1 MKKSIALI
9 CILLLIVTSI
19 APTVASSDLNLNE
32 SEGAQNILS
41 IPYSSNIIGITGMDG
56 EGGQENTGPESFFIT
71 EDNHIY
77 ILDSNNYQI
86 LNFYNG
92 KVVETIKVDTVAEH
106 MIDLAIAEKYIY
118 ILLNND
124 AILKVDHNG
133 TVLEKIDVSS
143 YRYTNKIK
151 TLDITAEIPIK
162 SKSISYEDGS
172 LKVFFQDGKV
182 YDLTNKIAD
191 VEVRNTGITKDGF
204 ISISSGETGIKFPS
218 FSQAT
223 SAYKAKSIKDYDI
236 YYTSEIYN
244 AADGIIMDRRLYFT
258 NSNKII
264 KYVQLEQEQFSL
276 PHRLYRVMDDGTVY
290 QMVTSSDS
298 LSIKKLDFLMD
309 YSSIPSYINTPI
321 NTPKNE
327 SVISDKS
334 STIDS
339 TISVTSVADD
349 VASRV
354 QSLVFYNWTYN
365 PATHGNKTLNNVPSG
380 VVQPSYLVGL
390 TKTTSVTGIPYSWGG
405 SRGIDVTY
413 EASPNNTTFPQ
424 AVAAGKYTGNAAGA
438 ITTPITCGL
447 DCSGLVSVAFKL
459 GTKYGTSNLVGSSGP
474 FTAKTDSPQCMD
486 IYNHSGDHVFIFYS
500 SITVAGQ
507 LYYNIYEATTTYNYR
522 GGGGAHADKTVAAG
536 FYVDEANLSGYV
548 HARRSGW

>member
-92 KVVETIKVDTVAEH
+92 KVVETIKVETGTEH
-106 MIDLAIAEKYIY
+106 MIDLAIVEKYIY

-124 AILKVDHNG
+124 VILKVDHNG
-133 TVLEKIDVSS
+133 TILEKMDVSS
-143 YRYTNKIK
+143 YGYTNKVK

-191 VEVRNTGITKDGF
+191 VEVRNIGITKDGF
-204 ISISSGETGIKFPS
+204 TSVSSGKSGIKFPS

-223 SAYKAKSIKDYDI
+223 SAYKVKSIKDYDI

-264 KYVQLEQEQFSL
+264 KYVQLEQEHFSL
-276 PHRLYRVMDDGTVY
+276 PHRLYRVMDDGTEY
-290 QMVTSSDS
+290 QMVTSNDS
-298 LSIKKLDFLMD
+298 LSIKKLGFLTD
-309 YSSIPSYINTPI
+309 YFSTPSYIN
-321 NTPKNE
+321 NSKNE
-327 SVISDKS
+327 SVTSDTNS
-334 STIDS
+334 PTDS
-339 TISVTSVADD
+339 TISVTSAADD

-354 QSLVFYNWTYN
+354 QSIIFYNWTYN
-365 PATHGNKTLNNVPSG
+365 PATHGSRTFNKDVPSS
-380 VVQPSYLVGL
+380 VVQPKYLASL
-390 TKTTSVTGIPYSWGG
+390 TKTTSVDGIPYSWGG

-413 EASPNNTTFPQ
+413 ETAPYNTTFPQ

-438 ITTPITCGL
+438 VTTPITCGL

-459 GTKYGTSNLVGSSGP
+459 GTKYGTVNLVGSSGP
-474 FTAKTDSPQCMD
+474 FTAKTDPPQCMD
-486 IYNHSGDHVFIFYS
+486 IYNHSGDHVFM
-500 SITVAGQ
+500 V
-507 LYYNIYEATTTYNYR
+507 L
-522 GGGGAHADKTVAAG
+522 
-536 FYVDEANLSGYV
+536 
-548 HARRSGW
+548 